1 MTKPQVA
8 PYGSW
13 KSSITS
19 DMIASGTIRLE
30 QVVLDRNDIYW
41 IEMRPSEGGRCVI
54 MRRNPDGQISEIT
67 PSLFNA
73 RTRVHEYGGGAFVI
87 HAGRVYFSN
96 FTDQRLYCQ
105 DHGGLPRPVTHE
117 GNLLYADMIVDR
129 HRNRLI
135 CVCEDHTDPE
145 SEPVNT
151 LMSIDLHGH
160 KRSQLLV
167 SGNDFY
173 SSPRISP
180 DGSYLAW
187 LTWNHPNMPWDGTEL
202 WVGELNADGSPCRIK
217 RAAGGIDESIFQP
230 EWSPD
235 GILHFVS
242 DRKGW
247 WNLYRWC
254 NEHVEPI
261 TEMEAEFGAPQWFFG
276 MSAYAFV
283 SPDSIVC
290 TYNEKGTW
298 KLANLD
304 TATKKLQSI
313 KTSYT
318 DISYLRANCGKVVF
332 VAGSP
337 TESPS
342 IVSLDLQSE
351 RLEVLR
357 RSTDM
362 VIDAGYLSIP
372 QAIEFPTEHGLTA
385 YAFYYPP
392 KNQNYLAPTGEKP
405 PLLVISHGGPTSM
418 VSSKLDIM
426 IQYWTSRGFALLN
439 VNYGGSS
446 GYGRSYRQRLNGQ
459 WGVVDVDDCV
469 NGAKH
474 LVDLGEVNKDRLIIR
489 GASAGGYTTLCALAF
504 RDTFKAG
511 ADYYGVS
518 DLEAMRKET
527 HKFESRYLDRLI
539 GVYPECRDL
548 YQKRSPINFVDNMS
562 CPVIFFQGLEDRVV
576 PPDQTEKMFNA
587 LNRMGLPVSYL
598 PFEGEQHGFRRAENI
613 KRALDAELNFY
624 SKVFSLRLADQTI

>member
-1 MTKPQVA
+1 
-8 PYGSW
+8 
-13 KSSITS
+13 
-19 DMIASGTIRLE
+19 MIASGTIRLE
-30 QVVLDRNDIYW
+30 QVVLDRNDVYW
-41 IEMRPSEGGRCVI
+41 MEMRPSEGGRCVI
-54 MRRNPDGQISEIT
+54 MRRSTEGQISEIT
-67 PSLFNA
+67 PSPFNA

-87 HAGRVYFSN
+87 HSGRVYFSN

-105 DHGGLPRPVTHE
+105 DHGGLPRPITPP
-117 GNLLYADMIVDR
+117 GNLRYADMIIDR

-145 SEPVNT
+145 NEPVNI

-202 WVGELNADGSPCRIK
+202 RVGELNADGNLYQTIK
-217 RAAGGIDESIFQP
+217 VSGGIDESIFQP

-235 GILHFVS
+235 GILHFAS
-242 DRKGW
+242 DRTGW
-247 WNLYRWC
+247 WNLYCWQKG
-254 NEHVEPI
+254 HIEPI
-261 TEMEAEFGAPQWFFG
+261 TGMEAEFGAPQWFFG
-276 MSAYAFV
+276 MSTYAFV

-290 TYNEKGTW
+290 TYNEKGAW
-298 KLANLD
+298 KLASLD
-304 TATKKLQSI
+304 TAAKKLQPI
-313 KTSYT
+313 KTPYT
-318 DISYLRANCGKVVF
+318 DISYLRARSGKVVF
-332 VAGSP
+332 AAGSP
-337 TESPS
+337 TEPAS

-362 VIDAGYLSIP
+362 IIDAGYLSIP

-392 KNQNYLAPTGEKP
+392 KNQDFLAPTGEKP
-405 PLLVISHGGPTSM
+405 LLLVISHGGPTSM
-418 VSSKLDIM
+418 VSSKLDLM
-426 IQYWTSRGFALLN
+426 IQYWTSRGFAVLS
-439 VNYGGSS
+439 VNYGGST
-446 GYGRSYRQRLNGQ
+446 GCGRSYRQRLNGQ

-474 LVDLGEVNKDRLIIR
+474 LVDLGEVDIDRLIIR
-489 GASAGGYTTLCALAF
+489 GASAGGYTTLCALTF
-504 RDTFKAG
+504 RDIFKAG

-539 GVYPECRDL
+539 GAYPECRDL
-548 YQKRSPINFVDNMS
+548 YQERSPINFVDNII
-562 CPVIFFQGLEDRVV
+562 CPVIFFQGLEDKVV

-587 LNRMGLPVSYL
+587 LNSRGLPASYI
-598 PFEGEQHGFRRAENI
+598 PFEGEQHGFRSARNI

-624 SKVFSLRLADQTI
+624 SKVFSFRLADQGITYIY

>member
-19 DMIASGTIRLE
+19 DMIASGTIRIE
-30 QVVLDRNDIYW
+30 QVVLDRNEIYW

-67 PSLFNA
+67 PSIFNA

-105 DHGGLPRPVTHE
+105 DHGGLPRPITHE

-135 CVCEDHTDPE
+135 CVCEDHTDSE

-202 WVGELNADGSPCRIK
+202 WVGELNADVSPCRIK

-283 SPDSIVC
+283 SPDCIVC

-304 TATKKLQSI
+304 MATKKLQPI
-313 KTSYT
+313 KTPYT
-318 DISYLRANCGKVVF
+318 DISYLRTNSGKVVF

-351 RLEVLR
+351 RFEVLR

-439 VNYGGSS
+439 VNYGGST

-504 RDTFKAG
+504 RDIFKAG

-624 SKVFSLRLADQTI
+624 SKVFS